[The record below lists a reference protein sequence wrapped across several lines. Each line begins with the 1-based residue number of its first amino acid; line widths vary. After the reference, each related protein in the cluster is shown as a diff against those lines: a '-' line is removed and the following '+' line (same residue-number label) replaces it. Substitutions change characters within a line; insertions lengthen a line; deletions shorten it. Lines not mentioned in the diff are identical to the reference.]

1 MNFFEIYAR
10 EVFLMKNKLKMIRI
24 EITKSCSWLTVLIHS
39 KILFRKTVNTR
50 TKKVPVGGKFFPER
64 VLKLQYRGNNV
75 YIEKASHHGRS
86 WPNKLGEGNRVGEHL

>member
-1 MNFFEIYAR
+1 
-10 EVFLMKNKLKMIRI
+10 MINI
-24 EITKSCSWLTVLIHS
+24 EIAKSCSWLTVLIHS

-75 YIEKASHHGRS
+75 YIYKKASHHGMS